1 MSSFVQ
7 QCFFHLI
14 TEQMTEANIE
24 LEYIKVTE
32 NLNVLQFAEMFH
44 KCFWKL
50 QGITYFFSPLLQFL
64 ALFIGMLMNNEL
76 VKSSFF

>member
-1 MSSFVQ
+1 MSLFYVWLYTSALPMSSLVQ

-44 KCFWKL
+44 KCF
-50 QGITYFFSPLLQFL
+50 
-64 ALFIGMLMNNEL
+64 
-76 VKSSFF
+76 

>member
-1 MSSFVQ
+1 MSSLVQ

-32 NLNVLQFAEMFH
+32 NLDVLQFAEMFH
-44 KCFWKL
+44 KCF
-50 QGITYFFSPLLQFL
+50 
-64 ALFIGMLMNNEL
+64 
-76 VKSSFF
+76 